1 MNTTTS
7 PCAIVILLTGLLLAG
22 CGRDPVTSAL
32 KLIENGNLQK
42 AEEILT
48 QAIQQDPSDAN
59 AVVNLAIL
67 QYKKGQWDTAMT
79 GFGKA
84 ADLAPADPRP
94 IEFIAAMLAENNQW
108 REAADML
115 TEAAHR
121 NPHSASIQTAQALV
135 DLSLSG
141 PAAARIRL
149 IHVLNTEPAY
159 APALFNLAVIDRDWL
174 KNPGDARK
182 YFQRYLAVAK
192 NDPHT
197 PIARSALAEKQ
208 SPSPSRKSEV
218 TKPEPSAPTPPVRTA
233 TAPPVAQTHMALHSV
248 SKAMTTES
256 APAPASVAHN
266 PAEASAAFHQG
277 IRHHQAG
284 ESDQAIREYT
294 RAIRLDPTLVRAQYN
309 LGLLLRAKG
318 DLPRAQEAFT
328 HAVEGSPDMVDAR
341 YMLALVLLDQGN
353 QSGALSQLKT
363 LVDKAPKHADA
374 HLALGMQYRKDKSNL
389 DLARK
394 EFLTYLELA
403 PNSAS
408 ARDIRKW
415 LNYQR

>member
-1 MNTTTS
+1 MNTTSS
-7 PCAIVILLTGLLLAG
+7 PCTIVILLTGLLLAG
-22 CGRDPVTSAL
+22 CGSDPVTSAL

-48 QAIQQDPSDAN
+48 QAVQQDPSDAN
-59 AVVNLAIL
+59 AVMNLAIL
-67 QYKKGQWDTAMT
+67 QYKKGQWDAAMT
-79 GFGKA
+79 DFGKA
-84 ADLAPADPRP
+84 ADLAPSDPRP

-115 TEAAHR
+115 TEAAR
-121 NPHSASIQTAQALV
+121 RDPHSASIQTAQALV

-141 PAAARIRL
+141 PAAARTRL
-149 IHVLNTEPAY
+149 VHVLNMEPAY

-208 SPSPSRKSEV
+208 TQPPSRKSEV
-218 TKPEPSAPTPPVRTA
+218 TKPEPSAPTPPIRTS
-233 TAPPVAQTHMALHSV
+233 TTPSVAQSPMALHSV
-248 SKAMTTES
+248 SKDMTTES
-256 APAPASVAHN
+256 APAPTPVAPN
-266 PAEASAAFHQG
+266 PAEASAAFNQG
-277 IRHHQAG
+277 VRHHQAG
-284 ESDQAIREYT
+284 ESDQAIKEYT
-294 RAIRLDPTLVRAQYN
+294 RAIRLEPTLVRAQYN

-318 DLPRAQEAFT
+318 DLPRANEAFT
-328 HAVEGSPDMVDAR
+328 HALEGAPNMVDAR

-353 QSGALSQLKT
+353 QSGAISQLKT
-363 LVDKAPKHADA
+363 LVEKAPKYADA
-374 HLALGMQYRKDKSNL
+374 HLALGMQYKKDKNKL

-394 EFLTYLELA
+394 EFLMYLDLA
-403 PNSAS
+403 PNNAS

-415 LNYQR
+415 LSFQR